1 MIYFKVLKAFRHF
14 VTLNDFAVSRGKGKK
29 PKQNDEAAVETLILT
44 VSIND

>member
-14 VTLNDFAVSRGKGKK
+14 VTLNDFAVSSGKEKT
-29 PKQNDEAAVETLILT
+29 PKNDEPAVETLILT